1 MFFCYAQNYK
11 KRWNSQKNSLSLC
24 EIDRV
29 AIMEKYFNTAG
40 PNQPDSQYTLNPLKR
55 IDLAEI
61 ELLFEQ
67 KKYFVLHA
75 PRQTGKTS
83 MLLALRDY
91 LNAGGKYFCVYANI
105 NSIVDCDKVINE
117 ICTQFANGVD
127 KFIDSPKYAD
137 EFEKKY
143 LRATKSCWLTCF
155 IEDVCRDFEN
165 PIVFLLNGIDNLEG
179 DTFLSVI
186 KQLRVGFNE
195 RPRRFPQTLIIT
207 GEEELNYYNQYG
219 KLFYEKMQ
227 LDM

>member
-1 MFFCYAQNYK
+1 M
-11 KRWNSQKNSLSLC
+11 C

-40 PNQPDSQYTLNPLKR
+40 PNQPDSQYTLNLLKR

-105 NSIVDCDKVINE
+105 NSTVDCDKVINE
-117 ICTQFANGVD
+117 ICTQFANGV
-127 KFIDSPKYAD
+127 IS
-137 EFEKKY
+137 
-143 LRATKSCWLTCF
+143 S
-155 IEDVCRDFEN
+155 
-165 PIVFLLNGIDNLEG
+165 
-179 DTFLSVI
+179 
-186 KQLRVGFNE
+186 
-195 RPRRFPQTLIIT
+195 
-207 GEEELNYYNQYG
+207 
-219 KLFYEKMQ
+219 
-227 LDM
+227 